1 MRRLFVIVLAVLV
14 LVACGGESTT
24 STPTPEPTATPV
36 ATAGAEEGS
45 NMDANGPKQW
55 SSPPPMQLKEGVD
68 YQATLHTSKGDIVID
83 LFEQETPQ
91 TVNSFVFLAREGF
104 YNGVTFH
111 RVIEGFMIQTG
122 DPTGTGAGGPGYE
135 FDDEPFTRDYTPG
148 TVAMANHGPNTNGSQ
163 FFIVQADLRGR
174 LPKDYTIFGE
184 VTQGMDVVDAI
195 AAVEKTYN
203 PRMGEQSAP
212 VEPIYIESVEIV
224 EK

>member
-24 STPTPEPTATPV
+24 STPTLEPTATPV

-45 NMDANGPKQW
+45 IMDANGPKQW

-68 YQATLHTSKGDIVID
+68 YQATLRTSKGDIVID

-135 FDDEPFTRDYTPG
+135 FDDEPFSRDYTPG